1 MNEFP
6 SLYVSNLP
14 KQNFLDLDFYKFFT
28 SKGYK
33 VKNAKVVID
42 TKTNKSRGYGY
53 LQFVDQS
60 EAERCLRE
68 MNNQTL
74 MGLALRIVKSEAE
87 GQNKFNKEANLLVKN
102 IDKDVTQQEIF
113 DKFQEFGTVISC
125 KLETYP
131 NSKESRGYAYVQYDK
146 IEEAKNAIDALNEK
160 DFKGKKLEV
169 VAKIDKKDGKST
181 KPTTSESNN
190 LFIKNLPSGTTDEK
204 LKALFSEFGAIISAS
219 VQKTEIGELKDY
231 GYVCFQTVDEAK
243 RAIEAMNKKNLGADQ
258 FLIVNYFVS
267 KKDTELAQGS
277 RTLDPI
283 SQNLTKTFNS
293 NVYIKHI
300 PSEVTEEE
308 LRKKFTFAE
317 DAKIISLKLNT
328 SIKKINEYEVK
339 SQYAYIM
346 YDTVGNAQKAIQRFD
361 QQYLFGGSKPIT
373 VEMWVTKEEKEQERK
388 RREDRQTKQLISALF
403 GQIGGGYQQ

>member
-1 MNEFP
+1 
-6 SLYVSNLP
+6 
-14 KQNFLDLDFYKFFT
+14 
-28 SKGYK
+28 
-33 VKNAKVVID
+33 
-42 TKTNKSRGYGY
+42 
-53 LQFVDQS
+53 
-60 EAERCLRE
+60 

-169 VAKIDKKDGKST
+169 VTKNDKKDGKST

-219 VQKTEIGELKDY
+219 VQKTEIGDLKDY
-231 GYVCFQTVDEAK
+231 GYVCF
-243 RAIEAMNKKNLGADQ
+243 
-258 FLIVNYFVS
+258 
-267 KKDTELAQGS
+267 
-277 RTLDPI
+277 
-283 SQNLTKTFNS
+283 
-293 NVYIKHI
+293 
-300 PSEVTEEE
+300 
-308 LRKKFTFAE
+308 
-317 DAKIISLKLNT
+317 
-328 SIKKINEYEVK
+328 
-339 SQYAYIM
+339 
-346 YDTVGNAQKAIQRFD
+346 
-361 QQYLFGGSKPIT
+361 
-373 VEMWVTKEEKEQERK
+373 
-388 RREDRQTKQLISALF
+388 
-403 GQIGGGYQQ
+403 

>member
-1 MNEFP
+1 
-6 SLYVSNLP
+6 
-14 KQNFLDLDFYKFFT
+14 
-28 SKGYK
+28 
-33 VKNAKVVID
+33 
-42 TKTNKSRGYGY
+42 
-53 LQFVDQS
+53 
-60 EAERCLRE
+60 
-68 MNNQTL
+68 
-74 MGLALRIVKSEAE
+74 
-87 GQNKFNKEANLLVKN
+87 
-102 IDKDVTQQEIF
+102 
-113 DKFQEFGTVISC
+113 
-125 KLETYP
+125 
-131 NSKESRGYAYVQYDK
+131 
-146 IEEAKNAIDALNEK
+146 
-160 DFKGKKLEV
+160 
-169 VAKIDKKDGKST
+169 
-181 KPTTSESNN
+181 
-190 LFIKNLPSGTTDEK
+190 
-204 LKALFSEFGAIISAS
+204 
-219 VQKTEIGELKDY
+219 
-231 GYVCFQTVDEAK
+231 
-243 RAIEAMNKKNLGADQ
+243 MNKKNLGADQ

-373 VEMWVTKEEKEQERK
+373 VEMWVTKEEKELWATLPEKMQQAFI
-388 RREDRQTKQLISALF
+388 RREDDTQKGIDKLKAQYKPIEDALAPIRPMLQQRGLTEAHAVKQLFDLTLILLVLLL
-403 GQIGGGYQQ
+403 